1 MEADIFLET
10 DELYV
15 AHDARELALHRSL
28 ERLYLQP
35 LLAAVQK
42 NNGYPYADTTRTL
55 QMLIDIKS
63 ASQSTIDKL
72 VKTLEKFP
80 LLINS
85 RAITWVITGNRPAP
99 GQFSSYPAFILFD
112 GDLGR
117 GYNTEALQRIAMM
130 SADFKHFSGW
140 DGNDDI
146 PEGDENRLKEVI
158 LAAHRLHKP
167 VRFWNAPDSGNAWN
181 ELMLLQVDFIN
192 TDHIEALAAFL
203 NEK

>member
-1 MEADIFLET
+1 
-10 DELYV
+10 
-15 AHDARELALHRSL
+15 
-28 ERLYLQP
+28 
-35 LLAAVQK
+35 
-42 NNGYPYADTTRTL
+42 
-55 QMLIDIKS
+55 
-63 ASQSTIDKL
+63 
-72 VKTLEKFP
+72 
-80 LLINS
+80 
-85 RAITWVITGNRPAP
+85 TWVITGNRPAP